1 MGSEG
6 RRQEAATAT
15 SAVAGKVRAGIL
27 WLPGI
32 GCSRWQRGGG
42 LMERF
47 AHSQDFRSQ
56 VRVETRGSSI
66 VGFEW
71 GGFCQHKTNR
81 ARVENSRGIQCP
93 VYLGVCMYVREG
105 KIFRDRE
112 SRDDVEKTAGGGGRG
127 GGRERADWG
136 KKKREADRRG
146 SLSLGLQTTVS
157 FLKPEPCAHGRGW
170 GGGGVFLLGV
180 REPEGSAVHP
190 IILLLRVTRR
200 CTTIGKKK
208 RKKEFGLAI

>member
-1 MGSEG
+1 MSGARPCLALAPLTRITRRGVKEGGRKLRLRPPRWPARSELEYCDSPESAARVG
-6 RRQEAATAT
+6 REGAAWW
-15 SAVAGKVRAGIL
+15 SASPTVRTFGVRWGWRHAGHPL
-27 WLPGI
+27 L
-32 GCSRWQRGGG
+32 G
-42 LMERF
+42 L
-47 AHSQDFRSQ
+47 S
-56 VRVETRGSSI
+56 G
-66 VGFEW
+66 

-81 ARVENSRGIQCP
+81 TRVENSRGIQCP

-157 FLKPEPCAHGRGW
+157 F
-170 GGGGVFLLGV
+170 
-180 REPEGSAVHP
+180 
-190 IILLLRVTRR
+190 
-200 CTTIGKKK
+200 
-208 RKKEFGLAI
+208 